1 MSLFD
6 LIPGYREA
14 VKRES
19 DIRDEAFLGL
29 TVDICGLSCVP
40 MSARHFVALDLIGS
54 PLLAAE
60 PLAYATPADVAV
72 FLWLLSPG
80 YSPHARIRRWRFIR
94 RCRPLP
100 FVQAVC
106 EIQAFIRDTFQDA
119 PPADTCPDAGPAY
132 YSHAVNFVHTFA
144 SAYGWS
150 EEAIL
155 TMPLRRAFQYMR
167 RLTKQANPKAT
178 LFNTSDRVRGD
189 WLASLSRK
197 N

>member
-14 VKRES
+14 VKREGG
-19 DIRDEAFLGL
+19 IRDEAFLGL
-29 TVDICGLSCVP
+29 TSDICGLPCVP
-40 MSARHFVALDLIGS
+40 MNARHFIALDLIGS

-60 PLAYATPADVAV
+60 PLDVSTPADVAV
-72 FLWLLSPG
+72 FLWLLSPD
-80 YSPHARIRRWRFIR
+80 YSPTARFRRWRFVR
-94 RCRPLP
+94 RCRSLP

-119 PPADTCPDAGPAY
+119 PPAGPSQDAGPAY
-132 YSHAVNFVHTFA
+132 YSHAVNFVHVFA

-167 RLTKQANPKAT
+167 RLTKQRNPKAT
-178 LFNTSDRVRGD
+178 LFNPSDRVRGD
-189 WLASLSRK
+189 WLATLSQAK
-197 N
+197 